1 MLTKKAVILVMALLV
16 SACGYHLRGA
26 LELPS
31 NMKNVY
37 VEGGSGTLQE
47 QFKQVFKA
55 SSIQLA
61 DSRNGAGIVIKIFN
75 ENFDRRVLS
84 LSSRGKSNE
93 FELSYRLNYEL
104 ANAKDVLLMERQSI
118 EVRRDYYNDQQYV
131 IAKENEEAGIRNEMY
146 QQAVRTI
153 VNRARMALESGAK

>member
-1 MLTKKAVILVMALLV
+1 KTFI
-16 SACGYHLRGA
+16 
-26 LELPS
+26 E
-31 NMKNVY
+31 NV
-37 VEGGSGTLQE
+37 
-47 QFKQVFKA
+47 
-55 SSIQLA
+55 
-61 DSRNGAGIVIKIFN
+61 
-75 ENFDRRVLS
+75 DRRVLS